1 MLGRIRSNL
10 NFVVIL
16 WSKKVKNAKL
26 LNFWCFLGDLWGKEK
41 VSLWKSFKTRSILWK
56 SSPQVVELGLF
67 LFSNYFVNTS
77 DGRTRKSRKKAKK
90 TATSNWKSSLP
101 PPPLHSESEQLLLLS
116 AIGVV
121 ATVEV
126 SVEEAPDVGQFD
138 SSSCA
143 TTSRGGRWAFAKRGR
158 SITKWKHNTLVRSRI
173 ISTKCAFLVLLFK
186 DLWDAG
192 LNKISLLFSLRCV
205 CVRNFSHPAWGAP
218 SVAPAEIL
226 HKRAWPPPYL
236 LGRMSKVSN
245 RANKYWSRREKNLAQ
260 MCKYIVWIGSK

>member
-1 MLGRIRSNL
+1 MTNQLRESHPKIFKLECSDRKFIKLKISGTPKLCWADQVKSLGE
-10 NFVVIL
+10 
-16 WSKKVKNAKL
+16 
-26 LNFWCFLGDLWGKEK
+26 GK
-41 VSLWKSFKTRSILWK
+41 SLWKSFETKQILWK
-56 SSPQVVELGLF
+56 SSPQVVELSLF
-67 LFSNYFVNTS
+67 LFPNYFVNTS

-143 TTSRGGRWAFAKRGR
+143 TTTGGGRWAFANRGR

-205 CVRNFSHPAWGAP
+205 CVRNFSHPAWGGGIGGACGSFIKGLDP
-218 SVAPAEIL
+218 SLPRPNE
-226 HKRAWPPPYL
+226 R
-236 LGRMSKVSN
+236 G
-245 RANKYWSRREKNLAQ
+245 E
-260 MCKYIVWIGSK
+260 